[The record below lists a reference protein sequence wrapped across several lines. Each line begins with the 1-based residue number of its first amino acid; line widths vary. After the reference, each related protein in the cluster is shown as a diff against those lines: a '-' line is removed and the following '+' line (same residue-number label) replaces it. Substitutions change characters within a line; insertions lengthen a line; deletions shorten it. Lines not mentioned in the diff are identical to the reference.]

1 MILNFLGHVSTPRCV
16 RTPVKECVPR
26 TVETPR
32 KVKIAKSFTFFPPPL
47 KRDVHSFPSS
57 NYRISKFDPICRS
70 ARLLWMC
77 LRTPPS
83 LSVAR
88 RSSPPRMYSLS
99 LFRHFKKKMTHWHF
113 SFQQTPRCTQT
124 SEESHITESIASTD
138 TVKIEEGVPVDAQT
152 LGRASNVLHRQKAKL
167 ISKSNLISKAR
178 FQQTG
183 V

>member
-1 MILNFLGHVSTPRCV
+1 MSVDIISQSFWLLIFKNKIMNLNFLGHVSTPRCV

-47 KRDVHSFPSS
+47 KSDVHSFPSS
-57 NYRISKFDPICRS
+57 HYRISKFDPICRS

-99 LFRHFKKKMTHWHF
+99 L
-113 SFQQTPRCTQT
+113 
-124 SEESHITESIASTD
+124 
-138 TVKIEEGVPVDAQT
+138 
-152 LGRASNVLHRQKAKL
+152 
-167 ISKSNLISKAR
+167 SK
-178 FQQTG
+178 
-183 V
+183 